1 MGAKGSSRVGGK
13 PPLPVMMNLLFCPCR
28 QGFWS
33 RRLEISGMVSSNSTS
48 PSLGSTSGVLIL
60 TSPLNEAPNFE
71 VAVMSLLSV
80 ASVRNL
86 VPNMPAAVMLTRP
99 PNASTALAEMSL
111 LSGATK
117 FSVLMVML
125 PPVAVPSELVVML
138 LLLRRMRS
146 LLLLM
151 VMLPLSPTLVSA
163 VSFASFSRRMLLL
176 FIIKSPAAAFGSS
189 DGAWTLISA
198 WSPSLRVSVLMV
210 MVPADPVDSFVA
222 SALKRLR
229 DSPSGDL
236 PIISMSLAET
246 VKFPAFP

>member
-80 ASVRNL
+80 ASVRNS

-99 PNASTALAEMSL
+99 PNPSTALAEMSL
-111 LSGATK
+111 LSGATR
-117 FSVLMVML
+117 FSVLMAMF
-125 PPVAVPSELVVML
+125 PPVAEPVALVVIL
-138 LLLRRMRS
+138 LLSRRIRS
-146 LLLLM
+146 LLLLI
-151 VMLPLSPTLVSA
+151 VMLPSSPAWISA
-163 VSFASFSRRMLLL
+163 WRLAWFSRRMLLL
-176 FIIKSPAAAFGSS
+176 LIIRSPAACWLAEL
-189 DGAWTLISA
+189 TVISA
-198 WSPSLRVSVLMV
+198 WLRRLRVPVFIITFPAAPLASDNASAEISVLSCSV
-210 MVPADPVDSFVA
+210 K
-222 SALKRLR
+222 L
-229 DSPSGDL
+229 
-236 PIISMSLAET
+236 LA
-246 VKFPAFP
+246 

>member
-60 TSPLNEAPNFE
+60 TSPLNEAPNSE

-80 ASVRNL
+80 ASVRNS

-111 LSGATK
+111 LSGATR
-117 FSVLMVML
+117 FSVLMVIL

-151 VMLPLSPTLVSA
+151 VMLPSPALVSA
-163 VSFASFSRRMLLL
+163 LRLAWFSRRMLLL
-176 FIIKSPAAAFGSS
+176 FIIKSPAACWVAEV
-189 DGAWTLISA
+189 TIISA
-198 WSPSLRVSVLMV
+198 SFRRLRVSVLMV
-210 MVPADPVDSFVA
+210 MVPAAPVDSFVA
-222 SALKRLR
+222 SAVKRLK
-229 DSPSGDL
+229 DLPSGDL
-236 PIISMSLAET
+236 PIISMSVAET
-246 VKFPAFP
+246 IKFPAFP